1 MTLGPH
7 VGWWL
12 LAVGLA
18 FWAVLAL
25 VAGVGIGLSGLGG
38 VAFAAIFALC
48 AVLAPSLGAIAF
60 ARALGGGNWAS
71 RVGFALGLGLEALAL
86 GALYLRFSS

>member
-1 MTLGPH
+1 MRLGPN

-25 VAGVGIGLSGLGG
+25 VAGIGGGHSGLGG
-38 VAFAAIFALC
+38 LAFAAIFALC

-60 ARALGGGNWAS
+60 ARALGGGDWAS
-71 RVGFALGLGLEALAL
+71 RAGLALGLGLEALAL
-86 GALYLRFSS
+86 GALYLRLTS

>member
-1 MTLGPH
+1 MALGPH

-12 LAVGLA
+12 LGVGLA
-18 FWAVLAL
+18 FWGVLAL
-25 VAGVGIGLSGLGG
+25 VAGVGVGVSGLGG

-60 ARALGGGNWAS
+60 ARALGGGNWAC
-71 RVGFALGLGLEALAL
+71 RVGFVLGLGLEALAL
-86 GALYLRFSS
+86 GALYLQFAS

>member
-1 MTLGPH
+1 MTFGPH
-7 VGWWL
+7 LGWWL

-25 VAGVGIGLSGLGG
+25 IAGLGGGLSGLGG
-38 VAFAAIFALC
+38 VTFAAIFTLC

-71 RVGFALGLGLEALAL
+71 RAGLALGLGLEALAL
-86 GALYLRFSS
+86 GALYLRFTS